1 MERYLNRKMERPGS
15 YFNKI
20 QGSYLCLST
29 GRRQSSLGSR
39 TPHPKDLPFRR
50 CGQKREHWNN
60 DGYWPF
66 YWRSWFLVYQGNCVG
81 YYVHLS
87 LPMPVMH
94 SAQVSS
100 LSLFKEKRDF
110 RISAIIVVLVAKAAK
125 ADSITATALALS
137 ATVQTMQ
144 TINDLSARVT
154 LALDRQATANS
165 QI

>member
-1 MERYLNRKMERPGS
+1 M
-15 YFNKI
+15 
-20 QGSYLCLST
+20 
-29 GRRQSSLGSR
+29 
-39 TPHPKDLPFRR
+39 
-50 CGQKREHWNN
+50 
-60 DGYWPF
+60 
-66 YWRSWFLVYQGNCVG
+66 G

-110 RISAIIVVLVAKAAK
+110 RISAIIVGLVATAAI
-125 ADSITATALALS
+125 AASITASALALS
-137 ATVQTMQ
+137 ATVQTTQ

-154 LALDRQATANS
+154 SALDRQATANS